1 MRLIEL
7 RKSHATL
14 ADGEME
20 VIETGNE
27 HVFGY
32 LRNHGE
38 GRIVVLCNF
47 SEGEQWVATTQI
59 THYLQG
65 ASAQDLVTGEDFAFG
80 ENLMLEP
87 YSFVWL
93 VAAG

>member
-7 RKSHATL
+7 RKSHATV

-20 VIETGNE
+20 VMETGNE

-38 GRIVVLCNF
+38 GRIVMLCNF

-65 ASAQDLVTGEDFAFG
+65 ASAQDLVTGEDFALG
-80 ENLMLEP
+80 EYLMLEP
-87 YSFVWL
+87 YRFVWL